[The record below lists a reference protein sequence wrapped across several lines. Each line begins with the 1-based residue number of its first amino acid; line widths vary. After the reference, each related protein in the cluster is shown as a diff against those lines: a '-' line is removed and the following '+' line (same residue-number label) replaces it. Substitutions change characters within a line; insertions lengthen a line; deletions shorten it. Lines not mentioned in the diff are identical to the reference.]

1 MLTRDVPGMVYKH
14 LAGDIDAFL
23 AAHSLTRADIGT
35 WIMHTGGPAIL
46 KATADALGYPDSVLE
61 ASWECLKR
69 VGNLSS
75 ASVLFV
81 LEDFMNSR
89 RPAKGTFSVLAA
101 MRFRLLLGVDSVTL
115 VIPWTSSN
123 I

>member
-1 MLTRDVPGMVYKH
+1 MVTKDHASDSDQY
-14 LAGDIDAFL
+14 LADN
-23 AAHSLTRADIGT
+23 SLKRSDIGT

-46 KATADALGYPDSVLE
+46 KATADALGLPDSALE

-81 LEDFMNSR
+81 LEDFLRDR
-89 RPAKGTFSVLAA
+89 RPAPGTLSVLAA
-101 MRFRLLLGVDSVTL
+101 MGPGFCSELILLR
-115 VIPWTSSN
+115 W
-123 I
+123 